1 MIVVDSSVWIDFFRG
16 DASPEVDRLDELLET
31 SEIIVG
37 DLILTEVLQGFH
49 RDADYA
55 VAKQLLTDFSVVSMV
70 GADQAILSVDIYRE
84 LRKSGVTPGK
94 TIDVWIA
101 AFCIKWQIPL
111 LYSDRDFDSMR
122 SFGLIVA

>member
-37 DLILTEVLQGFH
+37 DLILTEVLQGFR

-70 GADQAILSVDIYRE
+70 GADQAILSADIYRE
-84 LRKSGVTPGK
+84 LRKSGVTPRK

-111 LYSDRDFDSMR
+111 LYSDRDFDSMQP
-122 SFGLIVA
+122 FGLIVA

>member
-16 DASPEVDRLDELLET
+16 DTSPEVDRLDELLET

-37 DLILTEVLQGFH
+37 DLILTEVLQGFR

-70 GADQAILSVDIYRE
+70 GADQAILSADIYRE
-84 LRKSGVTPGK
+84 LRKSGVTPSK

>member
-37 DLILTEVLQGFH
+37 DLILTEVLQGFR

-70 GADQAILSVDIYRE
+70 GADQAILSADIYRE
-84 LRKSGVTPGK
+84 LRKSGVTPRK

-111 LYSDRDFDSMR
+111 LYSDRDFDCMQ

>member
-37 DLILTEVLQGFH
+37 DLILTEVLQGFR

-70 GADQAILSVDIYRE
+70 GADQAILSADIYRE
-84 LRKSGVTPGK
+84 LRKSGVTPRK
-94 TIDVWIA
+94 TIDIWIA

-111 LYSDRDFDSMR
+111 LYSDRDFASMR

>member
-37 DLILTEVLQGFH
+37 DLILTEVLQGFR

-70 GADQAILSVDIYRE
+70 GADQAIVSADIYRE
-84 LRKSGVTPGK
+84 LRKSGVTPRK

>member
-37 DLILTEVLQGFH
+37 DLILTEVLQGFR

-55 VAKQLLTDFSVVSMV
+55 LAKQFLTDFSVVSMV
-70 GADQAILSVDIYRE
+70 GADQAILSADIYRE
-84 LRKSGVTPGK
+84 LRKSGVTPRK

>member
-37 DLILTEVLQGFH
+37 DLILTEVLQGFR

-70 GADQAILSVDIYRE
+70 GADQAILSADIYRE
-84 LRKSGVTPGK
+84 LRKNGVTPRK

>member
-37 DLILTEVLQGFH
+37 DLILTEVLQGFR

-70 GADQAILSVDIYRE
+70 GADQAILSADIYRE
-84 LRKSGVTPGK
+84 LRKSGVTPRK

-111 LYSDRDFDSMR
+111 LYSDRDFDSMH

>member
-16 DASPEVDRLDELLET
+16 DASPEVNRLDELLET

-37 DLILTEVLQGFH
+37 DLILTEVLQGFR

-70 GADQAILSVDIYRE
+70 GADQAILSADIYRE
-84 LRKSGVTPGK
+84 LRKSGVTPRK

-111 LYSDRDFDSMR
+111 LYSDRDFDSMH

>member
-37 DLILTEVLQGFH
+37 DLILTEVLQGFR

-70 GADQAILSVDIYRE
+70 GADQAILSADIYRE
-84 LRKSGVTPGK
+84 LRKSGVTPRK